1 MMLNLSE
8 KGRIKKKLCA
18 LKKRGLTFF
27 SYCYLLFPFSEHL
40 KLKTSEC
47 RRGFSS
53 SFFHCF
59 LCFIHSFSFNSLSYY
74 LQSYLFLY
82 HTLSIFCL
90 SFCLLA
96 FIHFIFKIRIFF
108 PSNSLFKQYLLFT
121 ILVFPSFNPLSHTKV
136 IIPICMYLTS
146 SKQLK
151 QVAIN

>member
-53 SFFHCF
+53 SFF
-59 LCFIHSFSFNSLSYY
+59 FIVFYVSFI
-74 LQSYLFLY
+74 LFLLIHFPIIY
-82 HTLSIFCL
+82 NPIYFSIILYPSFVCL
-90 SFCLLA
+90 SVCWLLYILYLKSESS
-96 FIHFIFKIRIFF
+96 FPQIHF
-108 PSNSLFKQYLLFT
+108 SNS
-121 ILVFPSFNPLSHTKV
+121 
-136 IIPICMYLTS
+136 ICYS
-146 SKQLK
+146 QS
-151 QVAIN
+151 

>member
-8 KGRIKKKLCA
+8 KGGIKKKLCA

-53 SFFHCF
+53 SFFFIVFYVSMYCF
-59 LCFIHSFSFNSLSYY
+59 LCFIHSFSFNLLSYY

-82 HTLSIFCL
+82 HTLSFFCL
-90 SFCLLA
+90 SFCLFTFL
-96 FIHFIFKIRIFF
+96 HFIFKIRIFF
-108 PSNSLFKQYLLFT
+108 PSNSLFK
-121 ILVFPSFNPLSHTKV
+121 
-136 IIPICMYLTS
+136 
-146 SKQLK
+146 
-151 QVAIN
+151 

>member
-53 SFFHCF
+53 SFF
-59 LCFIHSFSFNSLSYY
+59 FIVFYVSFI
-74 LQSYLFLY
+74 LFLLIHFPIIY
-82 HTLSIFCL
+82 NPIYFSIILYLSFFCL
-90 SFCLLA
+90 SVCWLLYILYLKSESS
-96 FIHFIFKIRIFF
+96 FPQIHF
-108 PSNSLFKQYLLFT
+108 SNS
-121 ILVFPSFNPLSHTKV
+121 
-136 IIPICMYLTS
+136 ICYS
-146 SKQLK
+146 QS
-151 QVAIN
+151 